1 MMFMSA
7 WVRRVLFGTL
17 CAFVSLGGAH
27 AAPGESPVTVELRG
41 RLQAASSA
49 DDELCSR
56 PLVARFYGARAW
68 RPVWTDA
75 QGRPGAAVEAL
86 HGAVARAGDEGLRPA
101 DYHRAALRKLL
112 DGGHGGALSA
122 AQAAEL
128 ELLATDAYLTYGRHL
143 LGGRLDPQGI
153 DKDWTLKGRS
163 RDLVA
168 VLQQALAQQRV
179 AESLAELVPAYP
191 GYARLREGLARL
203 RQTVAAGGWPGVGAL
218 AKGERL
224 EAGVQ
229 DPRIA
234 EVRARLLV
242 TGELDATQDIGGD
255 VYDPALVA
263 AVKRFQ
269 MRHGLLEDGVIGGA
283 TVLAMNVTARERVAQ
298 LELNLERWR
307 WLPADLGSRYILIN
321 IPAFELAVFEG
332 NQRVFEARV
341 VVGQQVKPTPVFTGR
356 MQQVVFSPYWN
367 VPRSIATEELL
378 PQLRRNPAKVAGQNI
393 RVLDGSTVVDAT
405 AVDWSQVTP
414 ANFPYR
420 LRQDPGAANPLGRV
434 KFLFPNRYDV
444 YLHDTS
450 KPGLFE
456 RSQRTFSHGCIRVS
470 RPLEL
475 AQYLLRHDP
484 KWTREAIDAAAEAG
498 RERVVPLTE
507 EVPVHILYWT
517 AWVDE
522 HGVLQLRNDVYQRDR
537 PVAKALQAT

>member
-1 MMFMSA
+1 MFMSA

-27 AAPGESPVTVELRG
+27 AAPGESPVTAELRG
-41 RLQAASSA
+41 RLQATSTAV
-49 DDELCSR
+49 DDELRSR

-68 RPVWTDA
+68 RPAWTDA
-75 QGRPGAAVEAL
+75 QGRPGAAVDAL
-86 HGAVARAGDEGLRPA
+86 YGAVARAGDEGLRPA

-112 DGGHGGALSA
+112 DGSRGGALGV

-179 AESLAELVPAYP
+179 AESLAELAPAYP

-203 RQTVAAGGWPGVGAL
+203 RQTVAAGGWPAVGAL

-224 EAGVQ
+224 EPGVQ

-234 EVRARLLV
+234 EVRARLLA

-263 AVKRFQ
+263 AVKGFQ
-269 MRHGLLEDGVIGGA
+269 ARHGLLEDGVIGGA

-498 RERVVPLTE
+498 RERVVQLTE

>member
-1 MMFMSA
+1 MFMSA
-7 WVRRVLFGTL
+7 WIRRVLFGTL

-27 AAPGESPVTVELRG
+27 AAPGESPVAVELRG
-41 RLQAASSA
+41 RLQAASVA
-49 DDELCSR
+49 DDDLRSR
-56 PLVARFYGARAW
+56 PLVARFYGVRAW
-68 RPVWTDA
+68 RPAWTDA
-75 QGRPGAAVEAL
+75 QGRPGAAVDAL
-86 HGAVARAGDEGLRPA
+86 YGAVARAGDEGLRPA

-112 DGGHGGALSA
+112 DGGHGGALGA
-122 AQAAEL
+122 AQVAEL

-179 AESLAELVPAYP
+179 AESLAELAPAYP

-203 RQTVAAGGWPGVGAL
+203 RQTVAAGGWPSVGAL
-218 AKGERL
+218 ARGERL
-224 EAGVQ
+224 EPGVQ

-242 TGELDATQDIGGD
+242 TGELDATQDSGGD
-255 VYDPALVA
+255 VYDPVLVA

-498 RERVVPLTE
+498 RERVVQLTE